1 MKAPVNIH
9 PPKNWQ
15 DFETLC
21 LKLWGE
27 IWNIPHEIEFN
38 SDNSQGQHGVDI
50 YGPIDGGLSY
60 NGIQCKNKKLNLI
73 DGKPNRISVQ
83 DIQAEIEKAKSFQP
97 SLKKLIIATS
107 LPKDQKIEEYVRTQS
122 VENIQNG
129 LFSIQICFWEFFER
143 KLIEFPAAYNWY
155 IKNEDFHQVKQVS
168 VTFENGTTE
177 IVYHPKFQKNV
188 TRYILRPQPDTSDEE
203 FNTNMT
209 VAEVLVKYD
218 SLDEKSLSNLNKLF
232 KNVKFDNHLLYGKNY
247 EWEQTCWLILQ
258 ITNDGQS
265 VIEDFKIELD
275 FEGDFVRVGAE
286 SADYI
291 LNRNLVNNVKEY
303 RNTKKSLYIKTKAN
317 ILVQGDYFNT
327 GNFYL
332 EPKVSGEHSEVILSW
347 KILSRDYTD
356 SGKLIIKIEPKYY
369 KVIEDKYVDNIDEV
383 REEISYELI
392 KRPGMIGLGGVSF
405 NDKESDYNFE

>member
-1 MKAPVNIH
+1 MKAPLNIH

-155 IKNEDFHQVKQVS
+155 IKNEDFHQVKQLS

-188 TRYILRPQPDTSDEE
+188 TRYILRPQPDHIEDEGTSSDL
-203 FNTNMT
+203 TA
-209 VAEVLVKYD
+209 AEKKIA
-218 SLDEKSLSNLNKLF
+218 ELF
-232 KNVKFDNHLLYGKNY
+232 KNIKFENPLFYHENY
-247 EWEQTCWLILQ
+247 EWGQTCWLTLH

-275 FEGDFVRVGAE
+275 FEGDFIRVGTERAN
-286 SADYI
+286 YI
-291 LNRNLVNNVKEY
+291 YNPHFVNNVKEY
-303 RNTKKSLYIKTKAN
+303 SNTEKSLLIEPKN
-317 ILVQGDYFNT
+317 SILVQGDYFKT
-327 GNFYL
+327 GNFYIQ
-332 EPKVSGEHSEVILSW
+332 PKISGEISEVILHW
-347 KILSRDYTD
+347 KLLSRDYTD
-356 SGKLIIKIEPKYY
+356 SGKLIIKIEPKYH
-369 KVIEDKYVDNIDEV
+369 KISTDLYVDNVVDV

-392 KRPGMIGLGGVSF
+392 KRPGTMNLGGVTF
-405 NDKESDYNFE
+405 KDKESDYNFE